1 MRAKDYTGWP
11 ALDDI
16 ITSNSDITQHTHL
29 SYFDQSSRPRSN
41 SYVIINIDGR
51 PDGTAAA
58 GVYNPSSNQVAHIR
72 SSSIFNTLFFSYRH
86 KFFSAPMAI
95 QDRTHEFRSCVE
107 SIRNR
112 SAVPP
117 RTAEAKQ
124 RLLHSHSNGDA
135 KSEFS
140 RMASAIG
147 KDISSTTI
155 KLGKLAQRKCTV
167 LLFTCVY

>member
-1 MRAKDYTGWP
+1 MARRA
-11 ALDDI
+11 
-16 ITSNSDITQHTHL
+16 
-29 SYFDQSSRPRSN
+29 
-41 SYVIINIDGR
+41 
-51 PDGTAAA
+51 AAA
-58 GVYNPSSNQVAHIR
+58 GVYNPPSNQVAHIPLTTHHLYLIPY
-72 SSSIFNTLFFSYRH
+72 SSLID
-86 KFFSAPMAI
+86 KFFSAAMAI

-124 RLLHSHSNGDA
+124 RLLQSHSNGDA

-155 KLGKLAQRKCTV
+155 KLGKLAQRKCAV
-167 LLFTCVY
+167 FLFTCVID